1 MNKRHFRSILCLSLS
16 LSLISA
22 LGVQVA
28 DAKQI
33 GSVKEA
39 EKLALKKVPSA
50 QVIEAEKDTD
60 NGAVVYEISLLKSS
74 KEYSLKYRAS
84 DSKLM
89 EYGWELSHSL
99 SNQSYVTTGG
109 KTLAKSKIRTK
120 AKKKVP
126 GGKIKS
132 VRLTIDDGTSEYKVT
147 LTKGSK
153 KYKLAYNAKN
163 GKLLEYEW
171 ELTTSS
177 KSSSYIGKSKAQ
189 QIAKQKAPGAS
200 VVKCEFDKDD
210 GAAVYEIEL
219 RKGTI
224 EYDVTID
231 AKTGAVLEFE
241 SDVDD

>member
-1 MNKRHFRSILCLSLS
+1 MNKRFLKNMICFCLSLS
-16 LSLISA
+16 LIALSA
-22 LGVQVA
+22 LSI

-33 GSVKEA
+33 SSTKDA

-50 QVIEAEKDTD
+50 RILETEADTD
-60 NGAVVYEISLLKSS
+60 NGTAVYEISLLKGK

-89 EYGWELSHSL
+89 EYSWELSHAL
-99 SNQSYVTTGG
+99 SNQSYITTG
-109 KTLAKSKIRTK
+109 KVLAKSKFRTK

-132 VRLTIDDGTSEYKVT
+132 IHLEVDDGVSEYKVT

-153 KYKLAYNAKN
+153 KYKLVYNAKN

-171 ELTTSS
+171 EITAAA
-177 KSSSYIGKSKAQ
+177 KGSSYIGTAKAQ
-189 QIAKQKAPGAS
+189 SIAQKKAPGAS
-200 VVKCEFDKDD
+200 VVKCELDKDD

-219 RKGTI
+219 RKGTT

-241 SDVDD
+241 TDVDD